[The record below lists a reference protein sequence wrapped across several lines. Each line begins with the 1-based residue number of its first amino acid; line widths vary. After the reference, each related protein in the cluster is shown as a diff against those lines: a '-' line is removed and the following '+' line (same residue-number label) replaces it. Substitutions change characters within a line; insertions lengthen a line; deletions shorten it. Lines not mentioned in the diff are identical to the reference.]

1 MNNDLIPLGNH
12 EKLRKKWRRRATL
25 RKQKKAVFGVLRNYG
40 IHNIARL
47 ILGLV
52 IAVIFVLS
60 FSAAVLSIGLPSPTN
75 LTAVRLL
82 ESTRVLDRNG
92 VVLHDIYGDQRR
104 TFVSLADIPEDL
116 KHATIAAEDKS
127 FYLHSGYDI
136 RGLIRGVIIKPL
148 LGSRAQGG
156 STITQQLV
164 KNCFLDPRRSVSRK
178 IKELILAIEIEKLYT
193 KDKIL
198 ETYLNEIPYGGR
210 AYGVESASEI
220 FFGKSAIEL
229 NLPESALLAALPQSP
244 TYYSPYGQHP
254 DELLARKDWVLKRM
268 FEEGY
273 ITERQMNDAQ
283 TEEIVFKPR
292 SDSIRAPHFVMYI
305 KEILA
310 DRYGE
315 KLLEEGGLTIT
326 TTLDW
331 EMQKAAEEVIASKAE
346 YNKERYNAGN
356 AALVTIDPHTGEI
369 LAMVGSKDYFDLEAD
384 GNVNVTIRERQ
395 PGSAIKPLVYATAF
409 KKEYGPATMLLD
421 VKTDFGNEYSPNNY
435 DGEFRGPISVREALQ
450 GSVNVPAVK
459 TLAYAGVNETINLAH
474 KMGITTLNQP
484 ERYGLSLV
492 LGGGEVKLLDLT
504 AAYGVFATGG
514 RKAKLMPVLK
524 VEDSKGRVLEEN
536 FPESLK
542 QVLDPEIAYLIN
554 NILSDDA
561 ARAPFFGAGSMLT
574 LPGKIVA
581 AKTGTT
587 DMYRDGW
594 TIGYTPNLVTGVWA
608 GNNRGE
614 LMNKAGGLSVAAPI
628 WNGYMRKVLA
638 SRSNESFSVPS
649 GIRTV
654 VVDALSGKLPSD
666 ATPETKTEVF
676 SSWSVPTTED
686 SIHKKIKVVK
696 NVPDRLPPN
705 NFPDELI
712 EEKIFV
718 ELHSERPKNS
728 AWEDPVIAWALE
740 HNYNNIPNQVY
751 DGSLDIPDN
760 SEVKIVSPIDGST
773 MDGDFFITAQI
784 QDGIEIDKVSFFYD
798 HNLVAKLEAAP
809 WRVKVEGVELDN
821 KTHSVTVK
829 LFKKGGDSTESSV
842 RITTGDI
849 ADQLIITMPD
859 ISTQSYPVSLVARL
873 TDQGKTLDID
883 KVEIYFDGTKR
894 ETFLPKSS
902 GVYTT
907 IIREGL
913 KGQHTTWAKVIS
925 KSDKEYVSNT
935 INISIK

>member
-12 EKLRKKWRRRATL
+12 EALRRKWRRRAVL
-25 RKQKKAVFGVLRNYG
+25 RKNKMAIFGVLKNYG
-40 IHNIARL
+40 IHNLARL

-52 IAVIFVLS
+52 IAVIFILS

-75 LTAVRLL
+75 LTAARLL

-92 VVLHDIYGDQRR
+92 VVLYDIYGDKRR
-104 TFVSLADIPEDL
+104 SFVSLADIPEDL
-116 KHATIAAEDKS
+116 AHATIAAEDKN
-127 FYLHSGYDI
+127 FYMHSGYDI
-136 RGLIRGVIIKPL
+136 RGLIRGVVIKPL

-164 KNCFLDPRRSVSRK
+164 KNSFLDPQRSVSRK
-178 IKELILAIEIEKLYT
+178 IKELILAVEIEKLYT

-210 AYGVESASEI
+210 AYGVEAASEI
-220 FFGKSAIEL
+220 FFGKPAADLSL
-229 NLPESALLAALPQSP
+229 SESALLAALPQSP

-254 DELLARKDWVLKRM
+254 DELLVRKDWVLKRM

-273 ITERQMNDAQ
+273 ITERQMSDAQ
-283 TEEIVFKPR
+283 AEEIVFQPR
-292 SDSIRAPHFVMYI
+292 SDSIRAPHFVMYV

-331 EMQKAAEEVIASKAE
+331 EMQKAAEEVISSKAE
-346 YNKERYNAGN
+346 YNQERYNAGN
-356 AALVTIDPHTGEI
+356 AALVSINPNTGEI
-369 LAMVGSKDYFDLEAD
+369 LAMVGSKDYFDIEAD
-384 GNVNVTIRERQ
+384 GNVNVTIRDRQ

-421 VKTDFGNEYSPNNY
+421 VKTDFGNDYSPNNY
-435 DGEFRGPISVREALQ
+435 DGKFRGPISAREALQ
-450 GSVNVPAVK
+450 GSINVPAVK
-459 TLAYAGVNETINLAH
+459 TLAYAGVNETIDLAH

-504 AAYGVFATGG
+504 SAYGVFATGG
-514 RKAKLMPVLK
+514 QKAKLIPVLK
-524 VEDSKGRVLEEN
+524 VEDSKGRILEEN
-536 FPESLK
+536 SPESLK

-561 ARAPFFGAGSMLT
+561 ARAPFFGAGGMLT
-574 LPGKIVA
+574 LPGRVVA
-581 AKTGTT
+581 VKTGTT

-594 TIGYTPNLVTGVWA
+594 TIGYTPDLVTGVWA

-638 SRSNESFSVPS
+638 NEPNKSFSVPS

-654 VVDALSGKLPSD
+654 VVDALSGKLPSE
-666 ATPETKTEVF
+666 ATPTTKTEVF
-676 SSWSVPTTED
+676 SSWGVPTTED
-686 SIHKKIKVVK
+686 DVHQKVRVVK
-696 NVPDRLPPN
+696 AAPDRLPPN
-705 NFPDELI
+705 NFPSELT
-712 EEKIFV
+712 EEKVFV

-728 AWEDPVIAWALE
+728 AWENPVIAWALE
-740 HNYNNIPNQVY
+740 HNYNNVPNQIY
-751 DGSLDIPDN
+751 DGPTDGPGN
-760 SEVKIVSPIDGST
+760 SELKIISPADGST

-784 QDGIEIDKVSFFYD
+784 QNESEVDEVLFFYN
-798 HNLVAKLEAAP
+798 HNLVAKLESAP
-809 WRVKVEGVELDN
+809 WRVKVEDVILDN
-821 KTHSVTVK
+821 QTHPVTVK
-829 LFKKGGDSTESSV
+829 LLKKNGESTEVSV
-842 RITTGDI
+842 YIKASGIT
-849 ADQLIITMPD
+849 DQLMITMPD
-859 ISTQSYPVSLVARL
+859 ISTQSYPVNLTAQL
-873 TDQGKTLDID
+873 TDQGKTLEID
-883 KVEIYFDGTKR
+883 KVEIYFDGAKR
-894 ETFLPKSS
+894 ETFLPNSS

-925 KSDKEYVSNT
+925 KSNKEYESNK
-935 INISIK
+935 INISIQ

>member
-12 EKLRKKWRRRATL
+12 ERLRRKWRRRATL
-25 RKQKKAVFGVLRNYG
+25 RKQKKAIFGVLGSYG
-40 IHNIARL
+40 IYNVARL

-75 LTAVRLL
+75 LTSVKSL

-92 VVLHDIYGDQRR
+92 VVLYDIYGDKRR
-104 TFVSLADIPEDL
+104 SFVSLADIPDDL
-116 KHATIAAEDKS
+116 KHATISAEDKD
-127 FYLHSGYDI
+127 FYFHAGFDI

-164 KNCFLDPRRSVSRK
+164 KNCFLNPQRSVSRK
-178 IKELILAIEIEKLYT
+178 IKELILAIEIEELYT

-210 AYGVESASEI
+210 SYGVESASEI
-220 FFGKSAIEL
+220 FFGKPAIEL
-229 NLPESALLAALPQSP
+229 SLSESALLAALPQSP
-244 TYYSPYGQHP
+244 TYYSPYGQNP
-254 DELLARKDWVLKRM
+254 DELLIRKDWVLKRM

-273 ITERQMNDAQ
+273 ITERQMSDAQ
-283 TEEIVFKPR
+283 AVEIVFNPR
-292 SDSIRAPHFVMYI
+292 ADSIKAPHFVMYV

-331 EMQKAAEEVIASKAE
+331 EMQKAAEEVISSKAE
-346 YNKERYNAGN
+346 YNKDKYNAGN
-356 AALVTIDPHTGEI
+356 AALVTIDPNTGEI

-409 KKEYGPATMLLD
+409 QKEYGPATMLLD
-421 VKTDFGNEYSPNNY
+421 VKTDFGNEYAPNNY
-435 DGEFRGPISVREALQ
+435 DGEFRGPISIRDALQ
-450 GSVNVPAVK
+450 GSINVPAVK
-459 TLAYAGVNETINLAH
+459 TLAYAGVNETIDLAH
-474 KMGITTLNQP
+474 KMGITTLNQS

-492 LGGGEVKLLDLT
+492 LGGGEVTLLDLT
-504 AAYGVFATGG
+504 SAYGVFATGG
-514 RKAKLMPVLK
+514 QKAKLMPVLK

-536 FPESLK
+536 SPESLK
-542 QVLDPEIAYLIN
+542 QVLDPEVAYLIN
-554 NILSDDA
+554 DVLSDDA
-561 ARAPFFGAGSMLT
+561 ARAPFFGSGSMLT
-574 LPGKIVA
+574 LPGRVVA

-587 DMYRDGW
+587 DLYRDGW
-594 TIGYTPNLVTGVWA
+594 TIGYTPDLVTGVWT
-608 GNNRGE
+608 GNNMGE

-638 SRSNESFSVPS
+638 GEPSKSFTIPS

-654 VVDALSGKLPSD
+654 VVDALSGKLPSE

-676 SSWSVPTTED
+676 SSWSVPTVED
-686 SIHKKIKVVK
+686 NIHKKIVVVK
-696 NVPDRLPPN
+696 NAPNRLPPS
-705 NFPDELI
+705 NFPEELT
-712 EEKIFV
+712 EEKIFA

-728 AWEDPVIAWALE
+728 AWENPVIEWALE
-740 HNYNNIPNQVY
+740 HNYNNIPNQIY
-751 DGSLDIPDN
+751 DGPLDVPDN
-760 SEVKIVSPIDGST
+760 KEIKIISPIDGST
-773 MDGDFFITAQI
+773 MDGDFFITAKI
-784 QDGIEIDKVSFFYD
+784 QDGLEVDEVSFFYD
-798 HNLVAKLEAAP
+798 HALIAKLEVAP
-809 WRVKVEGVELDN
+809 WRVKVESIELDD
-821 KTHSVTVK
+821 KTHSITVK
-829 LFKKGGDSTESSV
+829 LLKKDGIVVENSV
-842 RITTGDI
+842 YIKAGNI
-849 ADQLIITMPD
+849 ADKLVITMPD
-859 ISTQSYPVSLVARL
+859 ITAQSYPVSLVAQL
-873 TDQGKTLDID
+873 TDRGKTLDID

-894 ETFLPKSS
+894 ETFLPNSS

-925 KSDKEYVSNT
+925 KSDKEYESNK